1 MTDIPALAAGD
12 IRRARVTY
20 RLADGGQ
27 HQEWRHIV
35 LWDVRPDDPREQA
48 RVTSNSRKRDRCVRV
63 LWQMLDVDGRPT
75 GEPSWADLD
84 GSLSQVDRTGIHII
98 VDQRVGEWDRNL
110 DRLRDGAI
118 ARVVQLEDYRSAH
131 LPADVAE
138 AATAAR
144 QAEQAAEVARRHRD
158 ELIRRRRAEGM
169 GVHDLAHAAGL
180 HVQRIYQ
187 IVGEKRPL
195 EALAEGR

>member
-12 IRRARVTY
+12 IRRAQITY

-48 RVTSNSRKRDRCVRV
+48 RVTSHSRGRDRCVRV
-63 LWQMLDVDGRPT
+63 LWQMLDVDGRPA

-84 GSLSQVDRTGIHII
+84 GALSQVDRTGIHIV
-98 VDQRVGEWDRNL
+98 VDQRVGEWDRDL
-110 DRLRDGAI
+110 DRMRDGAI
-118 ARVVQLEDYRSAH
+118 ARVVQLEDHRSAH

-187 IVGEKRPL
+187 IVGERQPF
-195 EALAEGR
+195 EALTE